1 MNAKKIMKNLAG
13 LSTGLAVTVAFFN
26 VALLITELVKTVTD
40 DGIDPLDDEIVSLNS
55 EDLKEA
61 EWMAAEDM

>member
-1 MNAKKIMKNLAG
+1 MNAKSIMKKLSG

-40 DGIDPLDDEIVSLNS
+40 DGPDLGTEEAFELGKDELELEESY
-55 EDLKEA
+55 
-61 EWMAAEDM
+61 

>member
-1 MNAKKIMKNLAG
+1 MNAKSIMKKLSG

-40 DGIDPLDDEIVSLNS
+40 DGPDLGTEEAFELGKDEL
-55 EDLKEA
+55 ELE
-61 EWMAAEDM
+61 ERY

>member
-40 DGIDPLDDEIVSLNS
+40 DGPEHDAENAFGLEGESAELDENY
-55 EDLKEA
+55 
-61 EWMAAEDM
+61 

>member
-1 MNAKKIMKNLAG
+1 MNVKSIMKKLAG

-40 DGIDPLDDEIVSLNS
+40 DGPDLGTEEAFELGKDELELEESY
-55 EDLKEA
+55 
-61 EWMAAEDM
+61 

>member
-26 VALLITELVKTVTD
+26 VALLITELVKNVTD
-40 DGIDPLDDEIVSLNS
+40 DGPDLGTEEAFELGKDELELEESY
-55 EDLKEA
+55 
-61 EWMAAEDM
+61 

>member
-1 MNAKKIMKNLAG
+1 MNAKSIMKKLSG

-40 DGIDPLDDEIVSLNS
+40 DGPELDTENAFGLEEES
-55 EDLKEA
+55 A
-61 EWMAAEDM
+61 ELEENN

>member
-26 VALLITELVKTVTD
+26 FALLITELVKTVTD
-40 DGIDPLDDEIVSLNS
+40 DGPDLGTEEAFELGKDELELEESY
-55 EDLKEA
+55 
-61 EWMAAEDM
+61 

>member
-1 MNAKKIMKNLAG
+1 MNAKSIMKKLAG

-40 DGIDPLDDEIVSLNS
+40 DGPDLGTEEAFELGKDELELEESY
-55 EDLKEA
+55 
-61 EWMAAEDM
+61 

>member
-1 MNAKKIMKNLAG
+1 MKKLAG

-40 DGIDPLDDEIVSLNS
+40 DGP
-55 EDLKEA
+55 DLGSGEA
-61 EWMAAEDM
+61 FELGEEELELEESY

>member
-1 MNAKKIMKNLAG
+1 MNAKSIMKKLAG

-40 DGIDPLDDEIVSLNS
+40 DGPDLGTEEAFELGKDEL
-55 EDLKEA
+55 ELE
-61 EWMAAEDM
+61 ERY

>member
-1 MNAKKIMKNLAG
+1 MNAKSIMKKLAG

-40 DGIDPLDDEIVSLNS
+40 DGPDLGTEEAFELGKDELEVEESY
-55 EDLKEA
+55 
-61 EWMAAEDM
+61 